1 MGTLDLGMI
10 AITFV
15 VFLFST
21 SCHEAAHAWMAN
33 RWGDPTGKEAGQLT
47 LNPLPHI
54 KREPFGMVVMPLLGL
69 FSGGMLMGWAS
80 TPVNTSRMRDAKWGD
95 FWTSAAG
102 PLTNMSLASIF
113 MILCKV
119 VYSPLGAQLG
129 NVQEGAQT
137 FLWTGVWLNIVLM
150 MLNFLP
156 VPPLDGGAMLGALLP
171 YNAAQTFQKIRPF
184 GFIILLAIMF
194 SGIFSKMVS
203 PLIYMA
209 ALLVR
214 M

>member
-1 MGTLDLGMI
+1 MGNLDLGMV

-47 LNPLPHI
+47 LNPLPHM
-54 KREPFGMVVMPLLGL
+54 KREPFGMVVMPLIGL
-69 FSGGMLMGWAS
+69 LAGGMIMGWAS
-80 TPVNTSRMRDAKWGD
+80 TPVTPSRMRDAKWGN

-102 PLTNMSLASIF
+102 PLTNMFLALSF
-113 MILCKV
+113 LLLCKLAA
-119 VYSPLGAQLG
+119 SSTGLSLGDFRSGTVA
-129 NVQEGAQT
+129 

-150 MLNFLP
+150 ILNFLP
-156 VPPLDGGAMLGALLP
+156 IPPLDGGAMLETLLP
-171 YNAAQTFQKIRPF
+171 YNAAQLFQQIRPF

-194 SGIFSKMVS
+194 TGIFGN
-203 PLIYMA
+203 I
-209 ALLVR
+209 VR
-214 M
+214 PIIAFAESFL